1 MFVGTDIQK
10 AYCEKLSIALI
21 ITRMYI
27 CICNAITER
36 QVRECA
42 EEGTR
47 SLDELTVKLGVGA
60 GCGRCRECAA
70 ELLMEACGLAR
81 RVNPSAS

>member
-1 MFVGTDIQK
+1 M
-10 AYCEKLSIALI
+10 A
-21 ITRMYI
+21 RMYV

-42 EEGTR
+42 REGAR
-47 SLDELTVKLGVGA
+47 SLDELTFKLGVGA

-70 ELLMEACGLAR
+70 QLLMEACGLAH